1 MSATTQNYTLD
12 DFISHNTAECAG
24 CGGEIEDGWVVPKDS
39 PVGRVMEL
47 CGEDIVCNECFQSHT
62 SVYATGDSV

>member
-12 DFISHNTAECAG
+12 DFITQNSDECAG
-24 CGGEIEDGWVVPKDS
+24 CAGDIEDGWVVPSDS

-47 CGEDIVCNECFQSHT
+47 CGEEIVCDECFHDHT
-62 SVYATGDSV
+62 SVYATGDGL